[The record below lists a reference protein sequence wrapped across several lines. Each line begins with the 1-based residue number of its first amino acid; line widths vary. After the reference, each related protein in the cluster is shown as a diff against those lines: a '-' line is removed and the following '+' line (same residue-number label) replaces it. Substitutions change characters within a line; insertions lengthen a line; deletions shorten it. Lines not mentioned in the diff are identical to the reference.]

1 MRATFIMLL
10 TVLMLVA
17 SSFVLPA
24 VASEVADVSA
34 SGTAVSTE
42 PKTAAEECRDSCT
55 RDYELCGEEGQA
67 SDQSMNGRPSAG
79 FSKNHCNAS
88 LSACMMRCRGL

>member
-1 MRATFIMLL
+1 MRATILKL
-10 TVLMLVA
+10 TTGLMLVA
-17 SSFVLPA
+17 PLFLMPA
-24 VASEVADVSA
+24 
-34 SGTAVSTE
+34 TAQDTDTPAPVTTE
-42 PKTAAEECRDSCT
+42 TKTAAEECRDSCN
-55 RDYELCGEEGQA
+55 RDYEMCGEEGQA